1 MDPQEAKTI
10 ANFLVADF
18 ENEIQ
23 TTLRV
28 IEAVPDGQLDYQ
40 PDPKSKTGLG
50 LVRHLALED
59 EWILGCIANG
69 AFVPP
74 PDDSDACGIMN
85 AADGAARYREKV
97 PAALA
102 RVRAISGG
110 ATGRHHRPDG
120 HEAGARGRLAGDGD
134 QALGPPPRPA
144 QQLSARHGRQ
154 GARHLRPQRRY
165 PVTSDGGQ
173 ATARSTSARRSAER
187 SRARAACCPSGDIL
201 RQVLA
206 STPRSLASSCLGAK
220 SPR

>member
-1 MDPQEAKTI
+1 MDPQEAKTV

-28 IEAVPDGQLDYQ
+28 IEAVPDGHLDYQ

-69 AFVPP
+69 EFVPP

-102 RVRAISGG
+102 RVRAMSGEQLAG
-110 ATGRHHRPDG
+110 IIDLMGMMQAPGVGFLAMATKHSVHHRG
-120 HEAGARGRLAGDGD
+120 
-134 QALGPPPRPA
+134 
-144 QQLSARHGRQ
+144 QLSSY
-154 GARHLRPQRRY
+154 LRAM
-165 PVTSDGGQ
+165 GGKVPGIYGP
-173 ATARSTSARRSAER
+173 SA
-187 SRARAACCPSGDIL
+187 DT
-201 RQVLA
+201 Q
-206 STPRSLASSCLGAK
+206 
-220 SPR
+220 